1 LLNIDNYTASVS
13 HELSMTKFPN
23 QPFKSYSTDWN
34 AVVKTIYDYD
44 DFGPELNKSGYFEDD
59 LKLVFILQPRSQN
72 RCYPKHVKATVK
84 WNDYYGYSCNEVKKP
99 IKIKQEM
106 LLKLI

>member
-1 LLNIDNYTASVS
+1 VSQEKTSFRDKYDLFSGEFTCYEEALLINIDNYTASVS

-34 AVVKTIYDYD
+34 AVVKTIYDD

-59 LKLVFILQPRSQN
+59 LKLVLAILQLK
-72 RCYPKHVKATVK
+72 PK
-84 WNDYYGYSCNEVKKP
+84 
-99 IKIKQEM
+99 
-106 LLKLI
+106 

>member
-1 LLNIDNYTASVS
+1 
-13 HELSMTKFPN
+13 MTKFPN

-59 LKLVFILQPRSQN
+59 LKLVLANITTPE
-72 RCYPKHVKATVK
+72 A
-84 WNDYYGYSCNEVKKP
+84 
-99 IKIKQEM
+99 KIDA
-106 LLKLI
+106 I

>member
-1 LLNIDNYTASVS
+1 
-13 HELSMTKFPN
+13 MTKFPN

-59 LKLVFILQPRSQN
+59 LKLVLANITTPEAKIDAIL
-72 RCYPKHVKATVK
+72 KHVKATVK
-84 WNDYYGYSCNEVKKP
+84 WNDYYGYSCNEGVKKP

>member
-1 LLNIDNYTASVS
+1 VENLPAMKEELFVNIDNYTASVS

-59 LKLVFILQPRSQN
+59 LKLVF
-72 RCYPKHVKATVK
+72 
-84 WNDYYGYSCNEVKKP
+84 
-99 IKIKQEM
+99 
-106 LLKLI
+106 